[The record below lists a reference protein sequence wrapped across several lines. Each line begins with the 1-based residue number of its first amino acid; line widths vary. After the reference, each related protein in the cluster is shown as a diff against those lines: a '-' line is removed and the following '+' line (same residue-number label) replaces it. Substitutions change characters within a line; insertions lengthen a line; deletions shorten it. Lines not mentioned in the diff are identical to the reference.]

1 MCVSVCGFSSYSIQG
16 PCCTCWGGIVA
27 DFVFM
32 YVLELGSLNRAIS
45 LGVERTLFSV
55 ESAGLYFW
63 RMRTSF
69 LVECLLRVLNRR
81 VAVAKDASPW
91 QKQALNKLDASSLET
106 TRIREPQGPLVASS
120 LRSERYSPGPL
131 RLSNARSFLDSTSNY
146 NVDYPPR
153 NPVHTVCYKGE
164 VQ

>member
-1 MCVSVCGFSSYSIQG
+1 MLFLSQY
-16 PCCTCWGGIVA
+16 
-27 DFVFM
+27 
-32 YVLELGSLNRAIS
+32 LGSFNRAIS

-55 ESAGLYFW
+55 ESYFW
-63 RMRTSF
+63 RMSTSF

-81 VAVAKDASPW
+81 VVVAKDASPW

-131 RLSNARSFLDSTSNY
+131 WLSNARSFLDSTSN
-146 NVDYPPR
+146 
-153 NPVHTVCYKGE
+153 
-164 VQ
+164 

>member
-1 MCVSVCGFSSYSIQG
+1 MH
-16 PCCTCWGGIVA
+16 
-27 DFVFM
+27 
-32 YVLELGSLNRAIS
+32 LELGSLNRAIS

-81 VAVAKDASPW
+81 VAMASPW
-91 QKQALNKLDASSLET
+91 QKQALNKLDASSMET

-131 RLSNARSFLDSTSNY
+131 RLSNARSFLDSTSNLY
-146 NVDYPPR
+146 VQWNLS
-153 NPVHTVCYKGE
+153 NPDTNGAEE
-164 VQ
+164 VSLLVRCPHFRG

>member
-55 ESAGLYFW
+55 DW

-120 LRSERYSPGPL
+120 LRLERYSPGPL

-146 NVDYPPR
+146 NTKEPCTHCVL
-153 NPVHTVCYKGE
+153 
-164 VQ
+164 